1 MFRQPVFH
9 LVSTASAAATVSAR
23 NIARTLAITFAMT
36 VATTQAISFA
46 VNCAM
51 AFATTLALTAVLSA
65 PVAAQDE
72 RYIGDEVF
80 VVLHA
85 GPGSNYRWLG
95 KLIPGTKL
103 IEQRRSTD
111 GNWAEV
117 RTERG
122 TVGWVQA
129 EYLASEAPAQV
140 RLPAVVRQLEEAERE
155 TATLRDRLSE
165 LESTRQGLENEL
177 DESSSELQRV
187 TEELAQ
193 LRQVSGSAVETAEQN
208 RRLVEDASSM
218 QLKIDT
224 LEADNQRLQD
234 RVQNS
239 AFLDGALAVLLGVI
253 ITLVVPRL
261 WPKRRSSSSWA

>member
-1 MFRQPVFH
+1 MFRQRLKSGRLARTRELPR
-9 LVSTASAAATVSAR
+9 ASAIAVGLATILLIAMAATPPAT
-23 NIARTLAITFAMT
+23 AQ
-36 VATTQAISFA
+36 VA
-46 VNCAM
+46 
-51 AFATTLALTAVLSA
+51 
-65 PVAAQDE
+65 

-85 GPGSNYRWLG
+85 GPGSNYRWLA
-95 KLIPGTKL
+95 KLIPGTQL
-103 IEQRRSTD
+103 TEQRRSTD

-122 TVGWVQA
+122 TVGWVQS
-129 EYLASEAPAQV
+129 EYLASEPPAQV
-140 RLPAVVRQLEEAERE
+140 RLPAVVRQLEDTERE
-155 TATLRDRLSE
+155 TAALRGRVDELQAARSSLETELSD
-165 LESTRQGLENEL
+165 SR
-177 DESSSELQRV
+177 SELQRV

-193 LRQVSGSAVETAEQN
+193 LRQVSASAVETAEYN

-224 LEADNQRLQD
+224 LEADNQRLKD

-261 WPKRRSSSSWA
+261 WPKRRSSSSWT